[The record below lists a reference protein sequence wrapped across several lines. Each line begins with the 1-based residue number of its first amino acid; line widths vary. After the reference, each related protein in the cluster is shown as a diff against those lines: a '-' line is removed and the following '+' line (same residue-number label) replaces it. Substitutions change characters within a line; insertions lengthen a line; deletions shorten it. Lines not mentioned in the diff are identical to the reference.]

1 MKVYL
6 VRSFNSNLVEV
17 YSTQLYAESYAIGR
31 NQVRLDK
38 GKEKEYYVE
47 EVLVDDYA
55 RIG

>member
-17 YSTQLYAESYAIGR
+17 YSNQLNAEEICRYKQRESNKA
-31 NQVRLDK
+31 
-38 GKEKEYYVE
+38 YYVE

-55 RIG
+55 SIG